1 MMEESTAPAVTEPA
15 ASACVDFEQ
24 LYAWLCLTHT
34 PSIGPVRFAAIL
46 AHYGSAQAAVA
57 DGLAAWQ
64 DLNLK
69 QETRRFIQACPH
81 PGVEADLAWAQQ
93 PGHHLLTWLDPRYP
107 PLLKELNDAPPVLY
121 VLGDPEV
128 LCLPQLAIVGSRR
141 PSPGGIDT
149 TATLSRQLS
158 EQGLLITS
166 GLALGIDAIAHEA
179 ALNAQGISIAVIGTG
194 ADRVYPARH
203 RALAHRLVEHGALV
217 SEFPIG
223 TSPKAENFPRR
234 NRILSG
240 LSLGTLV
247 VEASV
252 RSGSLITARL
262 AAEQG
267 REVFAVP
274 GSIYNPLS
282 HGCHQLIRQGAK
294 LVETV
299 EDILEDLAPLLAI
312 RGHTSEKRTTPPHSA
327 TGLTTAAQ
335 ETPKTASLT
344 PAPAAASTAAQPDT
358 ASNALDAT
366 AQQLLDCMGYDPVSI
381 DLLVQRSGLTV
392 AAISSML
399 TTMALQGHVDSS
411 SGGRYVRL
419 KPGNSQK

>member
-1 MMEESTAPAVTEPA
+1 MMEKSTAPAVTEPT
-15 ASACVDFEQ
+15 ASACVDLEQ

-57 DGLAAWQ
+57 DGLAAWRE
-64 DLNLK
+64 LGLK
-69 QETRRFIQACPH
+69 QATRRFIQQCPH

-93 PGHHLLTWLDPRYP
+93 PGHYLLTWLDPRYP

-128 LCLPQLAIVGSRR
+128 LALPQLAIVGSRR

-158 EQGLLITS
+158 EQGLLISS

-179 ALNAQGISIAVIGTG
+179 TLNAQGISIAVIGTG

-203 RALAHRLVEHGALV
+203 RALAHRLVEQGAVV

-299 EDILEDLAPLLAI
+299 EDILEEMAPLLAI
-312 RGHTSEKRTTPPHSA
+312 RGHTLAQRATAHHSPA
-327 TGLTTAAQ
+327 EQAAQ
-335 ETPKTASLT
+335 GVTI
-344 PAPAAASTAAQPDT
+344 ASTQPSPALHTGEQDDSGTDDSDANAQH
-358 ASNALDAT
+358 
-366 AQQLLDCMGYDPVSI
+366 LLDCMGYDPVGM
-381 DLLVQRSGLTV
+381 DLLVHRSGLTI

-399 TTMALQGHVDSS
+399 TTMELKGYVESS
-411 SGGRYVRL
+411 PGGRYVRL
-419 KPGNSQK
+419 K